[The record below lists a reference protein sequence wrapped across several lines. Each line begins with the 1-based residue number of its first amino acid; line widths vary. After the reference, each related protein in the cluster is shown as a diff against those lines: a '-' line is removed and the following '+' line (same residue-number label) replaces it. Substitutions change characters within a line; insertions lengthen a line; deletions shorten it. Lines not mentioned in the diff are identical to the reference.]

1 MHLITAQEVVGLNP
15 TEVTKGIAEMLF
27 PFLFIVHFIVH
38 FILIYLNLKVVNCNK
53 LNIMKNLL
61 FTLALLVSFNSFSQ
75 TSVELNLTSK
85 EYKKIS
91 KSLDLK
97 VVNRGYD
104 GSGEVFVKMSKYA
117 SDRITLY
124 SKLWNE
130 ALFEMGIPTG
140 NISDITDETVFIDAD
155 WIIKIDGKIG
165 YNEGGSEITSGGGFS
180 GKIVDFNNDSKIVAT
195 FSSRDSMTFIEGFS
209 SGTKRTEKFKNIVKV
224 IFNEILLTI
233 K

>member
-1 MHLITAQEVVGLNP
+1 
-15 TEVTKGIAEMLF
+15 
-27 PFLFIVHFIVH
+27 
-38 FILIYLNLKVVNCNK
+38 
-53 LNIMKNLL
+53 MKNLL
-61 FTLALLVSFNSFSQ
+61 FTLALLASFNSFSQ

-104 GSGEVFVKMSKYA
+104 GSGEVFVKMSKYK

-124 SKLWNE
+124 AKLWNE

-140 NISDITDETVFIDAD
+140 NISDITDETIFIDAD

-165 YNEGGSEITSGGGFS
+165 YNEGGNEITSGGGFT

-209 SGTKRTEKFKNIVKV
+209 AGTKRTEKFKNIVKV